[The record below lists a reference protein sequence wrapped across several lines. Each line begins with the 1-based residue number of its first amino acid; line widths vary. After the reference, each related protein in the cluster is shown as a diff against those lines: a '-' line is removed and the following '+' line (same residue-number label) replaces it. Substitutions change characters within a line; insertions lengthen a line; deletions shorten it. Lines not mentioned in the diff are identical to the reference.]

1 MLGFILW
8 VGFETMNFDMLVYG
22 GWFFPVTA
30 TQYMVKVGR
39 QTV

>member
-1 MLGFILW
+1 MLGCILW

-22 GWFFPVTA
+22 GQFFPITA
-30 TQYMVKVGR
+30 TQYVVKVGR